1 MGAKIHTSAKICTG
15 VEDIFLVHF
24 CWAQIAPGLASKGPL
39 GPTVS
44 IERGG
49 GTLFPAYEML
59 LPRMHLY
66 YFGGKPCFQP
76 MWYSSLAYTFIFVP
90 RKTLFPAYEILL
102 PRMHLY
108 YFGGN
113 PVSGLCGIIHN
124 QPFKSVFISVAIFLN
139 TQIFSAQQLYNPFL
153 PPSASS

>member
-49 GTLFPAYEML
+49 LCSRPTKCYCLE
-59 LPRMHLY
+59 
-66 YFGGKPCFQP
+66 C
-76 MWYSSLAYTFIFVP
+76 TFI
-90 RKTLFPAYEILL
+90 IL
-102 PRMHLY
+102 
-108 YFGGN
+108 GEN
-113 PVSGLCGIIHN
+113 PVSSLCDIVPLHIPFFCAEENTVPGL
-124 QPFKSVFISVAIFLN
+124 
-139 TQIFSAQQLYNPFL
+139 
-153 PPSASS
+153 